1 MVQLCYW
8 INVHSFR
15 SFKVYSFSKD
25 CSSHEKRGLHWEGG
39 EIQTYFFFRWLFKLK
54 NVHTCES
61 FLRVS
66 DCFTEIEE
74 KLENALRKGDFDAI
88 NQRVTPKT
96 LASCKTNTL
105 IKSFQVG
112 LVTLSLQSLLR
123 AVSPD
128 QVTKVILIYF
138 DFVSFLH
145 MISSSCAY
153 RSLY

>member
-1 MVQLCYW
+1 M
-8 INVHSFR
+8 
-15 SFKVYSFSKD
+15 
-25 CSSHEKRGLHWEGG
+25 
-39 EIQTYFFFRWLFKLK
+39 K

-66 DCFTEIEE
+66 DCFTEIE
-74 KLENALRKGDFDAI
+74 KDLDDVLRKGDFDAI
-88 NQRVTPKT
+88 DQTVTPKT
-96 LASCKTNTL
+96 LARCKTNTL

-128 QVTKVILIYF
+128 QVIKVILIYF

>member
-1 MVQLCYW
+1 M
-8 INVHSFR
+8 
-15 SFKVYSFSKD
+15 
-25 CSSHEKRGLHWEGG
+25 
-39 EIQTYFFFRWLFKLK
+39 K

-66 DCFTEIEE
+66 DCFTEIE
-74 KLENALRKGDFDAI
+74 KDLDYVLGKDDFDAI

-96 LASCKTNTL
+96 LARCKTNTL

-112 LVTLSLQSLLR
+112 LATLSLQSLLR

>member
-1 MVQLCYW
+1 M
-8 INVHSFR
+8 
-15 SFKVYSFSKD
+15 
-25 CSSHEKRGLHWEGG
+25 
-39 EIQTYFFFRWLFKLK
+39 K

-96 LASCKTNTL
+96 LASCKTNSL

-123 AVSPD
+123 AVSPR
-128 QVTKVILIYF
+128 TK
-138 DFVSFLH
+138 
-145 MISSSCAY
+145 
-153 RSLY
+153 

>member
-1 MVQLCYW
+1 M
-8 INVHSFR
+8 
-15 SFKVYSFSKD
+15 
-25 CSSHEKRGLHWEGG
+25 
-39 EIQTYFFFRWLFKLK
+39 K

-61 FLRVS
+61 FLCVS
-66 DCFTEIEE
+66 DCFTEIE
-74 KLENALRKGDFDAI
+74 KDLDDVLRKGDFDAI
-88 NQRVTPKT
+88 DQTVTPKT
-96 LASCKTNTL
+96 LARCKTNTL
-105 IKSFQVG
+105 IKSLQVG

-123 AVSPD
+123 AVSPE